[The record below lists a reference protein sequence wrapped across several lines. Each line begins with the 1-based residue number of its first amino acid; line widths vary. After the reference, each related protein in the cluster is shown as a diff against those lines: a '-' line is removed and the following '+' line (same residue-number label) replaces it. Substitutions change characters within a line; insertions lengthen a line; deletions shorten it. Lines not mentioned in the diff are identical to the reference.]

1 MTELIKH
8 PYKYFS
14 YELELAKREA
24 EILLSDPELIETAN
38 GFFSNKEV
46 SNDVLKRLVYFSSVI
61 NSDQSVTP
69 TTQALLEKTA
79 TKTKRQA
86 TRYSVHGLHEYKGKF
101 NPQVVKALLNMFE
114 VTKGGHVL
122 DPFCG
127 SGTSLIE
134 SAHLGIHANGTDINP
149 LAVYIANAKL
159 EALKIDAICIREE
172 LEQILN
178 HVHDFSLSES
188 IEDKRVEYLLSWFD
202 KNIYELLEKLKKT
215 IEIYALKSKNILLV
229 LASNLL
235 REYSQQ
241 DPNDLRIRRR
251 KSPLPETP
259 FLQVFKD
266 SVLNF
271 IDRKSSVSQY
281 IEKCP
286 ETSKAINIDIRNIN
300 SEDFSIKF
308 DAALTSPP
316 YATALPYIDTQRLSL
331 VWLGLIPATEILP
344 LESRL
349 IGSREVRGKAAK
361 DDLFNSLLSNLDNLP
376 QAQADY
382 CLMLQ
387 KALTEDDGFRRQ
399 AVPTLLY
406 RYFIGMKKMFCAVHS
421 VMKPNAPF
429 GLIVG
434 GNHTV
439 LSGHRFDI
447 DTPQHLAEIAEH
459 CGWSHIESI
468 PLQTYQRYGYHQN
481 NAINTETLIILRSI

>member
-8 PYKYFS
+8 PYKYFT
-14 YELELAKREA
+14 YELEFARREA
-24 EILLSDPELIETAN
+24 EILLSDTDLIGTEN
-38 GFFSNKEV
+38 GFFSQKEA
-46 SNDVLKRLVYFSSVI
+46 SADVLKRLVYFSSVI
-61 NSDQSVTP
+61 DADQSINQ

-79 TKTKRQA
+79 TNTKRQA

-114 VTKGGHVL
+114 VKKGDHVL

-159 EALKIDAICIREE
+159 EALKIDATYIKEE
-172 LEQILN
+172 LEIVLEHVDDFKLN
-178 HVHDFSLSES
+178 EDL
-188 IEDKRVEYLLSWFD
+188 EDKRVEYLLSWFD
-202 KNIYELLEKLKKT
+202 KDIYETLEKLKKT
-215 IEIYALKSKNILLV
+215 IETYALKSRNILLV

-251 KSPLPETP
+251 KSPLPEVP

-266 SVLNF
+266 SVLSF
-271 IDRKSSVSQY
+271 VDRKSSVNQY

-286 ETSKAINIDIRNIN
+286 ETSKAINIDIRNVKP
-300 SEDFSIKF
+300 EDFDIKF
-308 DAALTSPP
+308 DAAMTSPP

-349 IGSREVRGKAAK
+349 IGSREVRGKVAK
-361 DDLFNSLLSNLDNLP
+361 DNLFNGLLSNIDNLP

-382 CLMLQ
+382 CMMLQ
-387 KALTEDDGFRRQ
+387 KALTDEDGFRRQ

-406 RYFIGMKKMFCAVHS
+406 RYFVGMKKMFQSVHS
-421 VMKPNAPF
+421 IMKSDAPF

-439 LSGHRFDI
+439 LSGQRFDI
-447 DTPQHLAEIAEH
+447 DTPQHLAEIAEQ
-459 CGWSHIESI
+459 CGWKHVESV

>member
-8 PYKYFS
+8 PYKYFA
-14 YELELAKREA
+14 YELEFAKREA
-24 EILLSDPELIETAN
+24 EILLKDPDLVDTAN
-38 GFFSNKEV
+38 GFFSNKEA

-61 NSDQSVTP
+61 KSDQSISQ

-79 TKTKRQA
+79 TNTKRQA

-114 VTKGGHVL
+114 VKKGDHVL

-159 EALKIDAICIREE
+159 EALKIDAVYIREE
-172 LEQILN
+172 LEIVLE
-178 HVHDFSLSES
+178 HVHDFKLNED

-202 KNIYELLEKLKKT
+202 RDIYEILEKLKNT
-215 IEIYALKSKNILLV
+215 IEIYALKSKSILLV

-251 KSPLPETP
+251 KSPLPEAP
-259 FLQVFKD
+259 FLQVFKE

-271 IDRKSSVSQY
+271 IERKSSVNQY
-281 IEKCP
+281 IEECP
-286 ETSKAINIDIRNIN
+286 QTSKAINIDIRNIKA
-300 SEDFSIKF
+300 EDFEIKF

-349 IGSREVRGKAAK
+349 IGSREVRGKVAK
-361 DDLFNSLLSNLDNLP
+361 DNLFNGLLSNLDNLP

-382 CLMLQ
+382 CMMLQ
-387 KALTEDDGFRRQ
+387 KALTDEDGFRRQ

-406 RYFIGMKKMFCAVHS
+406 RYFVGMKKMFHAVHS
-421 VMKPNAPF
+421 IMKPDAPF

-439 LSGHRFDI
+439 LSGQRFDI

-459 CGWSHIESI
+459 CGWKHVESI

-481 NAINTETLIILRSI
+481 NAINTETLVILRSI